1 MYFCVYF
8 RGDFRAP
15 ERNKMRKKTLTLIV
29 GLMTVALLGV
39 MAMQY
44 FFIRQSYIQQS
55 QLFDESVNAAITTV
69 ASRAEKK
76 EVLEYSQQVQQRTEQ
91 RAMRQQNLERQ
102 LRVQEELDQVR
113 KQLIEIERTYKEHEE
128 QMYRIYPHAVLLD
141 NDFYETYIRVPQNN
155 HLVSIDFGMQR
166 QGIEGSF
173 LQENYISV
181 GATKELPTVP
191 AQDDSARFLVMM
203 DINPFTRSSSNNIVT
218 LPPMTDERMKQKL
231 QDLEREARL
240 LQANSLLDTIAIL
253 GGKSTRMIED
263 FAITAEL
270 SQKPLDQRLD
280 IEYIKRELQQEL
292 QNREIHSPFHLE
304 IRSEDEVFYSFVQ
317 WDINEPMPKEGKFQS
332 ASYSTPLF
340 KEDLAQ
346 SPGWLTVYFP
356 DKQRTLL
363 GNVNMMLSSSV
374 ALLLVL
380 IGAFAFTL
388 MTILR
393 QKKMSEMKTDFINNM
408 THEFKTPVATIMIAS
423 ETLKDPEISLDQKR
437 VSRLAN
443 VIYDENVRLGNHI
456 ERVLNIAQL
465 EKEEMRMSLQ
475 DVPINSMVQSVADS
489 MQLQFQKA
497 GAELELDLGADQDL
511 ILGDELHLANVFYN
525 LLDNALKYSTE
536 TPIVRIRT
544 MNVDQG
550 VCITVSD
557 NGIGMSKDHLSK
569 IFDQF
574 YRVPTGNRH
583 DVKGFG
589 LGLSYVADV
598 VKRLKGKVSVNS
610 EKGKGTV
617 FEVWMPLK
625 LT

>member
-1 MYFCVYF
+1 MS
-8 RGDFRAP
+8 
-15 ERNKMRKKTLTLIV
+15 KKTIGLII

-55 QLFDESVNAAITTV
+55 QLFDESVNAAIATV

-76 EVLEYSQQVQQRTEQ
+76 EVLEYSLMVQQRTEE
-91 RAMRQQNLERQ
+91 RAVRQQNLERQ

-113 KQLIEIERTYKEHEE
+113 KQLIGIQRTYKEHEE

-141 NDFYETYIRVPQNN
+141 NDFYETYIRIPQNN
-155 HLVSIDFGMQR
+155 HLVSIDFGMQS
-166 QGIEGSF
+166 QGMDGSF

-203 DINPFTRSSSNNIVT
+203 DINPFTRSTSNNIVA
-218 LPPMTDERMKQKL
+218 LPPMTDERMERKL
-231 QDLEREARL
+231 RDLEREARL

-270 SQKPLDQRLD
+270 SQKPLNQRLD
-280 IEYIKRELQQEL
+280 IEYIKTELQQEL
-292 QNREIHSPFHLE
+292 HNREIHSPFHLE
-304 IRSEDEVFYSFVQ
+304 IRSEDEVFYSFAQ
-317 WDINEPMPKEGKFQS
+317 LDINDAAPAKKRKFQA

-346 SPGWLTVYFP
+346 SPGWLTVFFP
-356 DKQRTLL
+356 DKQRALL
-363 GNVNMMLSSSV
+363 GNVTMMLSSSV

-393 QKKMSEMKTDFINNM
+393 QKKISEMKTDFINNM

-423 ETLKDPEISLDQKR
+423 ETLKDPEISLDQGR
-437 VSRLAN
+437 ISRLAGI
-443 VIYDENVRLGNHI
+443 IYDENVRLGNHI

-465 EKEEMRMSLQ
+465 EREDMKLSLQ
-475 DVPINSMVQSVADS
+475 DVSINTMVQSVADS

-497 GAELELDLGADQDL
+497 GAELTLDLGADEDL
-511 ILGDELHLANVFYN
+511 IVGDELHLANVFYN
-525 LLDNALKYSTE
+525 LLDNALKYSSE
-536 TPIVRIRT
+536 EPKVRIST
-544 MNVDQG
+544 LNVDKG
-550 VCITVSD
+550 VRISVAD
-557 NGIGMSKDHLSK
+557 NGIGMGKDQLSK

-598 VKRLKGKVSVNS
+598 VKRLKGKVSVKS

-617 FEVWMPLK
+617 FEVWIPMK
-625 LT
+625 LTYNRLKR

>member
-1 MYFCVYF
+1 MS
-8 RGDFRAP
+8 
-15 ERNKMRKKTLTLIV
+15 KKTIRLII

-55 QLFDESVNAAITTV
+55 QLFDESVNAAIATV

-76 EVLEYSQQVQQRTEQ
+76 EVLEYSLLIQKRTEE
-91 RAMRQQNLERQ
+91 RAVRQQNLERQ

-113 KQLIEIERTYKEHEE
+113 KQLIAIQRTYKEHEE

-141 NDFYETYIRVPQNN
+141 NDFYETYIRIPQNN
-155 HLVSIDFGMQR
+155 HLVSIDFGIQR
-166 QGIEGSF
+166 QGVDGSF

-181 GATKELPTVP
+181 GATKELPTIP

-203 DINPFTRSSSNNIVT
+203 DINPFTRSTSNNIVA
-218 LPPMTDERMKQKL
+218 LPPKTDERLERKL
-231 QDLEREARL
+231 RDLEREARL

-280 IEYIKRELQQEL
+280 IEYIKAELLQEL
-292 QNREIHSPFHLE
+292 QSREIHSPFHLE
-304 IRSEDEVFYSFVQ
+304 IRSENEVFYSFAQ
-317 WDINEPMPKEGKFQS
+317 LDLNDGALGKKGKFQA

-346 SPGWLTVYFP
+346 SPGWLTVFFP
-356 DKQRTLL
+356 DKQRALL
-363 GNVNMMLSSSV
+363 GNVTMMLSSSV

-380 IGAFAFTL
+380 VGAFAFTL

-393 QKKMSEMKTDFINNM
+393 QKKISEMKTDFINNM

-423 ETLKDPEISLDQKR
+423 ETLKDPEIGLDQSR
-437 VSRLAN
+437 ISRLAGI
-443 VIYDENVRLGNHI
+443 IYDENVRLGNHI

-465 EKEEMRMSLQ
+465 EKEDMKFSLQ
-475 DVPINSMVQSVADS
+475 DVSINNMVQSVADS

-497 GAELELDLGADQDL
+497 GAELELDLGADEDL
-511 ILGDELHLANVFYN
+511 IVGDELHLANVFYN
-525 LLDNALKYSTE
+525 LLDNALKYSSE
-536 TPIVRIRT
+536 DPKVRIRT
-544 MNVDQG
+544 QTMDKG
-550 VCITVSD
+550 VRISVED
-557 NGIGMSKDHLSK
+557 NGIGMGKDQLSK

-598 VKRLKGKVSVNS
+598 VKRLKGKVSVKS

-617 FEVWMPLK
+617 FDVWIPMK
-625 LT
+625 LTYNRLKR